1 MRIVHFAISPMAGA
15 PLRLIRALRAHA
27 GMDARLVDLTR
38 SDLFGHDVVLAEQP
52 EEAYELARSAEVIHL
67 HNYLT
72 ERSPEFLPIDFAELA
87 RRGAR
92 LVRHFHSTPELVAGR
107 TGTSPAEVVGCPLPQ
122 VVIAQYPERF
132 YPRAMVLPN
141 LIPQDDAAYLPLGP
155 AEEPDTDLF
164 FGPTSLTPAWEDR
177 WNTKGAPETRA
188 LMERVAAD
196 TGCSWRLVTGVPLD
210 AVLAA
215 KRRSRIVLDDMVNG
229 SYHLSGLEGLSQGK
243 PVAAFLDDRSLRL
256 LEEFSGVRECPFVNV
271 RLEDGLG
278 VLGHLVLHPEDA
290 RAVGAAGREFME
302 RHWSEARLAGM
313 WAAMYRD
320 LLEDPTRIRRQ
331 AGLALDGQA
340 ARFMALTL
348 PDLSYRARRGRAAR
362 G

>member
-1 MRIVHFAISPMAGA
+1 
-15 PLRLIRALRAHA
+15 
-27 GMDARLVDLTR
+27 
-38 SDLFGHDVVLAEQP
+38 
-52 EEAYELARSAEVIHL
+52 
-67 HNYLT
+67 
-72 ERSPEFLPIDFAELA
+72 
-87 RRGAR
+87 
-92 LVRHFHSTPELVAGR
+92 
-107 TGTSPAEVVGCPLPQ
+107 
-122 VVIAQYPERF
+122 
-132 YPRAMVLPN
+132 
-141 LIPQDDAAYLPLGP
+141 
-155 AEEPDTDLF
+155 
-164 FGPTSLTPAWEDR
+164 
-177 WNTKGAPETRA
+177 
-188 LMERVAAD
+188 MERVAAD

-290 RAVGAAGREFME
+290 RAVGAAGRDFME